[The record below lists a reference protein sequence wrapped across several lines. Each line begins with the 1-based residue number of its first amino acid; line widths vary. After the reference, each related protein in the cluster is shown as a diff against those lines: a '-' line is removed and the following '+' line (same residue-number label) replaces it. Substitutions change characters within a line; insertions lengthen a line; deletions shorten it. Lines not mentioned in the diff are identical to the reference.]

1 MRHPVLPTHQAYTAN
16 RGIGKERPDA
26 GIPKSDHRPPFKLY
40 FIVFLFLQS
49 FSNKSNPLL
58 RIALHFAYLFFA
70 LDCRLHPRL
79 TTEDDR
85 FGNRIAADSVV
96 AVQTA
101 ANFAACEQSGNDV
114 AALIQNVRLLI
125 DVKTAHRVVNGRCN
139 MNRIVGSLIQFA
151 FHARLSAEFRVLFL
165 FDGLIPLFNRLLQII
180 FLDVKFLASSS
191 KVLASTTRPCF

>member
-1 MRHPVLPTHQAYTAN
+1 M
-16 RGIGKERPDA
+16 
-26 GIPKSDHRPPFKLY
+26 
-40 FIVFLFLQS
+40 
-49 FSNKSNPLL
+49 

-85 FGNRIAADSVV
+85 FRNRIAADSVV

-101 ANFAACEQSGNDV
+101 ANFAACEQPGNDV

-125 DVKTAHRVVNGRCN
+125 DVKTAHRVVNGRSN

-151 FHARLSAEFRVLFL
+151 FHARLSAEFRILFL
-165 FDGLIPLFNRLLQII
+165 FDGLIPLFKRLLQII